1 MAEITCVLNVWRRF
15 HTFYE
20 QLDAVKKQTIPPKHI
35 IVWNNSGHENYNAL
49 MEIAKN
55 ESLKLTVIT
64 CSRNMGV
71 WARFYALYP
80 MLSGQYVC
88 VFDDDTIPGNK
99 WFENCVEN
107 MKKYNA
113 LLGTIG
119 VTFGEGY
126 LYHNDR
132 RKGWGTNNTSSEF
145 VDIVGHS
152 WFFKREWIS
161 TITRDLP
168 NIDERFLKCG
178 EDMHLSYA
186 LQKYLFVPTVVP
198 PHPDSD
204 TSIWGADKAKSVMY
218 GNQLSTF
225 CELGG
230 QEAFSVPL
238 QHYRNNGFETI
249 RTRESRIKKYANC
262 LNYFLDKIRNKQ
274 PFALLRYADGE
285 HAVLQNT
292 TLTNCDNWTFTS
304 GSILCTHLTD
314 SLKNT
319 RTNVYYGI
327 SGPSDSRS
335 TFEYYWNAIENKGNI
350 TFANVLV
357 NQNHP
362 EWIRF
367 LYSHDEPCVLISC
380 KKPENNL
387 IGKVR
392 VIEHVEISEKLV
404 NVWDLEY
411 ESYTK
416 SMKKLATQYTGM
428 LFLICAG
435 PLSEVFIDKMY
446 SENPLNTYIDAGSSL
461 DVITKGAITRGY
473 QHCIN
478 EVPADSIIDIPQL

>member
-15 HTFYE
+15 YTFRE
-20 QLDAVKKQTIPPKHI
+20 QLEAVKRQTIPPKHI
-35 IVWNNSGHENYNAL
+35 IVWNNSGHENYNTL
-49 MEIAKN
+49 MEIAAD
-55 ESLKLTVIT
+55 ESNKMTVIT

-80 MLSGQYVC
+80 LLSGEYVC
-88 VFDDDTIPGNK
+88 VFDDDTIPGHR
-99 WFENCVEN
+99 WFENCVTN

-113 LLGTIG
+113 LLGTVG

-126 LYHNDR
+126 LYHNER
-132 RKGWGTNNTSSEF
+132 RKGWCSNNTSSEF

-152 WFFKREWIS
+152 WFFKREWIT

-186 LQKYLFVPTVVP
+186 LRKYLFVPTIVP

-204 TSIWGADKAKSVMY
+204 TTIWGADKARSIEY

-230 QEAFSVPL
+230 SSAFSVPL
-238 QHYRNNGFETI
+238 KHYRDNGFETI
-249 RTRESRIKKYANC
+249 RTRETRIKKYGNC
-262 LNYFLDKIRNKQ
+262 LNYFIEKIRNRE
-274 PFALLRYADGE
+274 PFALLRFADGE

-304 GSILCTHLTD
+304 GSILHTHLTN

-335 TFEYYWNAIENKGNI
+335 IFEYYWNAIENKGNM

-357 NQNHP
+357 NQNHKR
-362 EWIRF
+362 WLNF
-367 LYSHDEPCVLISC
+367 LSEYDSECVLISC
-380 KKPENNL
+380 RKPDSGS
-387 IGKVR
+387 IGR
-392 VIEHVEISEKLV
+392 VKIIEHICIPEKLV
-404 NVWDLEY
+404 DTWSSEY
-411 ESYTK
+411 EKYFCL
-416 SMKKLATQYTGM
+416 MYALAARYTGM
-428 LFLICAG
+428 LFFICAG
-435 PLSEVFIDKMY
+435 PISEVFIDKLY
-446 SENPLNTYIDAGSSL
+446 QVNPRNTYIDAGSSL
-461 DVITKGAITRGY
+461 DVIMKNTYTRTY
-473 QHCIN
+473 QQV
-478 EVPADSIIDIPQL
+478 ETGGDVQDIPNV